1 MNSTYSQDTSS
12 QAMTEVALGLS
23 MAFFAILIVALLSTS
38 ASHQPPEIQS
48 QEIKPMTLPDTSL
61 SLGSATSNAKA
72 TGDAQFIF
80 YHDGKLLDQTLRE
93 VVVETLDPASPV
105 YLAVPPDLALAN
117 IIKTQQ
123 QINHPKLFI
132 TLIDHAWQIRLEQQ
146 P

>member
-1 MNSTYSQDTSS
+1 MNSTYSQDTST

-38 ASHQPPEIQS
+38 AAHQSPETQP
-48 QEIKPMTLPDTSL
+48 QGMKPMTLPDTAL
-61 SLGSATSNAKA
+61 SLGPATNNDK
-72 TGDAQFIF
+72 TTVDGQFIF

-93 VVVETLDPASPV
+93 VVVDSLDPASPV
-105 YLAVPPDLALAN
+105 YLAVPSDLALAS

-132 TLIDHAWQIRLEQQ
+132 TMVDHAWQTRLEQL